1 MCALARLL
9 LVTALGLGVVS
20 CVPKAVPGWDA
31 AGQLDALRAEAR
43 AVPDDV
49 GPLLRRAAMVSGWI
63 GAGAGEAWGVDLT
76 GEADELIDTLADFAA
91 ANPRARGRSLAAR
104 GRLLAQRGRPAEAH
118 VALHASL
125 ASRQTLE
132 GLVPL
137 LDLLAPDLVAQAA
150 LCAETRWWVSYEG
163 NVVAVLD
170 ACATH
175 DPDLPWASAED
186 RALYA
191 RLLDA
196 RGYQRSLAHEVRW
209 ADPERLQEAYGVDVR
224 ADEAAGSGTSPQD
237 DQ

>member
-1 MCALARLL
+1 MSALARLL
-9 LVTALGLGVVS
+9 FVTALGLGGSS
-20 CVPKAVPGWDA
+20 CVRKAVPDWNA

-43 AVPDDV
+43 AAPNDV
-49 GPLLRRAAMVSGWI
+49 GPLLRRAAMVSGWLE
-63 GAGAGEAWGVDLT
+63 AEAGEAWGVDLT
-76 GEADELIDTLADFAA
+76 GEADELIEALADFAA
-91 ANPRARGRSLAAR
+91 ANPRARGRSFAAR
-104 GRLLAQRGRPAEAH
+104 GRLLVQRGRPAEAE
-118 VALHASL
+118 VALRASL

-137 LDLLAPDLVAQAA
+137 LDLVAPDLAAQTA

-170 ACATH
+170 ACAGH

-186 RALYA
+186 RAMYA

-209 ADPERLQEAYGVDVR
+209 ADPERLQEAYGVDVQ
-224 ADEAAGSGTSPQD
+224 ADKAEGSGTSPQD